1 MLNPKTNLRELA
13 YIVSIDEIKPIPNYD
28 RVEYVRTSGWW
39 VICKKGQF
47 QVGDLAVFIE
57 IDSKTPAT
65 EPFSFLE
72 KKHYKIKTQKMCGV
86 ISQGLLMSFEDF
98 GWDKDYHKL
107 GDLVTQE
114 LGITYSVKEDNKRK
128 APGVDKYK
136 AMVSRK
142 PKLFKK
148 PWARWMMK
156 RDWGKKVMFLLF
168 GRKRDKRASWP
179 SHICSKT
186 DVERIQNMP
195 FLLGDE
201 REFIATEK
209 IDGSSA
215 TFAAERGRFGKIS
228 YWVCSRNVVF
238 KDYNQP
244 CYYDSNIY
252 HEMYQKYG
260 IRDILTRML
269 KDLNVDNIAIQGEV
283 YGDGVQKRD
292 YSLTGGKHRLMV
304 FHIVSNG
311 KKFPMERVESLCEA
325 YGLPH
330 VPILDSSYHIPSDID
345 ELRAYVEGA
354 PSKLDGKPREGIVF
368 YDKETGQTYTKFVSP
383 NYLLKYH

>member
-1 MLNPKTNLRELA
+1 MLVNGKRALA
-13 YIVSIDEIKPIPNYD
+13 HTEEIAWVKPIEGADNIELIG
-28 RVEYVRTSGWW
+28 VLGW
-39 VICKKGQF
+39 VCIAKIGEFHK
-47 QVGDLAVFIE
+47 GDLCVYIE
-57 IDSKTPAT
+57 IDSKCP
-65 EPFSFLE
+65 EKEWSEFLRP
-72 KKHYKIKTQKMCGV
+72 KHFKVKTMKLGKFKV
-86 ISQGLLMSFEDF
+86 ISQGLALPIDAFDVEIPNKVGEDVT
-98 GWDKDYHKL
+98 
-107 GDLVTQE
+107 DL
-114 LGITYSVKEDNKRK
+114 LGITYSVREDNKRK

-148 PWARWMMK
+148 PWARWMMR

-201 REFIATEK
+201 REFVATEK

-304 FHIVSNG
+304 FHIASNG
-311 KKFPMERVESLCEA
+311 KKFPMTRVESLCEA

-330 VPILDSSYHIPSDID
+330 VPILDFSYHIPSDID

>member
-1 MLNPKTNLRELA
+1 MLVNGKRALA
-13 YIVSIDEIKPIPNYD
+13 HTEEIAWVKPIEGADNIELIG
-28 RVEYVRTSGWW
+28 VLGW
-39 VICKKGQF
+39 VCIAKIGEF
-47 QVGDLAVFIE
+47 HEGDLCVYIE
-57 IDSKTPAT
+57 IDSKCP
-65 EPFSFLE
+65 EKEWSEFLRP
-72 KKHYKIKTQKMCGV
+72 KHFKVKTMKLGKFKV
-86 ISQGLLMSFEDF
+86 ISQGLALPIDAFDVEIPNKVGEDVT
-98 GWDKDYHKL
+98 
-107 GDLVTQE
+107 DL

-148 PWARWMMK
+148 PWARWMMR

-201 REFIATEK
+201 REFVATEK

-252 HEMYQKYG
+252 HEIYQKYG

-311 KKFPMERVESLCEA
+311 KKFPMTRVESLCEA

-330 VPILDSSYHIPSDID
+330 VPILDSSYHIPSDMD

>member
-1 MLNPKTNLRELA
+1 MLVNGKRALA
-13 YIVSIDEIKPIPNYD
+13 HTEEIAWVKPIEGADNIELIG
-28 RVEYVRTSGWW
+28 VLGW
-39 VICKKGQF
+39 VCIAKIGEF
-47 QVGDLAVFIE
+47 HEGDLCVYIE
-57 IDSKTPAT
+57 IDSKCP
-65 EPFSFLE
+65 EKEWSEFLRP
-72 KKHYKIKTQKMCGV
+72 KHFKVKTMKLGKFKV
-86 ISQGLLMSFEDF
+86 ISQGLALPIDAFDVEIPNKVGEDVT
-98 GWDKDYHKL
+98 
-107 GDLVTQE
+107 DL

>member
-1 MLNPKTNLRELA
+1 MLVNGKRALA
-13 YIVSIDEIKPIPNYD
+13 HTEEIAWVKPIEGADNIELIG
-28 RVEYVRTSGWW
+28 VLGW
-39 VICKKGQF
+39 VCIAKIGEF
-47 QVGDLAVFIE
+47 HEGDLCVYIE
-57 IDSKTPAT
+57 IDSKCP
-65 EPFSFLE
+65 EKEWSEFLRP
-72 KKHYKIKTQKMCGV
+72 KHFKVKTMKLGKFKV
-86 ISQGLLMSFEDF
+86 ISQGLALPIDAFDVEIPNKVGEDVT
-98 GWDKDYHKL
+98 
-107 GDLVTQE
+107 DL

-148 PWARWMMK
+148 PWARWMMR

-201 REFIATEK
+201 REFVATEK

-311 KKFPMERVESLCEA
+311 KKFPMTRVGSLCEA

>member
-1 MLNPKTNLRELA
+1 MLVNGKRALA
-13 YIVSIDEIKPIPNYD
+13 HTEEIAWVKPIEGADNIELIG
-28 RVEYVRTSGWW
+28 VLGW
-39 VICKKGQF
+39 VCIAKIGEF
-47 QVGDLAVFIE
+47 HEGDLCVYIE
-57 IDSKTPAT
+57 IDSKCP
-65 EPFSFLE
+65 EKEWSEFLRP
-72 KKHYKIKTQKMCGV
+72 KHFKVKTMKLGKFKV
-86 ISQGLLMSFEDF
+86 ISQGLALPIDAFDVEIPNKVGEDVT
-98 GWDKDYHKL
+98 
-107 GDLVTQE
+107 DL

-215 TFAAERGRFGKIS
+215 TFAAERGRFGKTS

-244 CYYDSNIY
+244 CFYDSNIY

>member
-1 MLNPKTNLRELA
+1 MLVNGKRALA
-13 YIVSIDEIKPIPNYD
+13 HTEEIAWVKPIEGADNIELIG
-28 RVEYVRTSGWW
+28 VLGW
-39 VICKKGQF
+39 VCIAKIGEF
-47 QVGDLAVFIE
+47 HEGDLCVYIE
-57 IDSKTPAT
+57 IDSKCP
-65 EPFSFLE
+65 EKEWSEFLRP
-72 KKHYKIKTQKMCGV
+72 KHFKVKTMKLGKFKV
-86 ISQGLLMSFEDF
+86 ISQGLALPIDAFDVEIPNKVGEDVT
-98 GWDKDYHKL
+98 
-107 GDLVTQE
+107 DL

-148 PWARWMMK
+148 PWARWMMR

-201 REFIATEK
+201 REFVATEK

-311 KKFPMERVESLCEA
+311 KKFPMTRVESLCEA

>member
-1 MLNPKTNLRELA
+1 MLINGKRALA
-13 YIVSIDEIKPIPNYD
+13 HTEEIAWVKPIEGADNIELIG
-28 RVEYVRTSGWW
+28 VLGW
-39 VICKKGQF
+39 VCIAKIGEF
-47 QVGDLAVFIE
+47 HEGDLCVYIE
-57 IDSKTPAT
+57 IDSKCP
-65 EPFSFLE
+65 EKEWSEFLRP
-72 KKHYKIKTQKMCGV
+72 KHFKVKTMKLGKFKV
-86 ISQGLLMSFEDF
+86 ISQGLALPIDAFDVEIPNKVGEDVT
-98 GWDKDYHKL
+98 
-107 GDLVTQE
+107 DL

-148 PWARWMMK
+148 PWARWMMR

-201 REFIATEK
+201 REFVATEK

-215 TFAAERGRFGKIS
+215 TFAAERGRFGKIN
-228 YWVCSRNVVF
+228 YWICSRNVVF

-311 KKFPMERVESLCEA
+311 KKFPMTRVGSLCEA

>member
-1 MLNPKTNLRELA
+1 MLINGKRALA
-13 YIVSIDEIKPIPNYD
+13 HTEEIAWVKPIEGADNIELIG
-28 RVEYVRTSGWW
+28 VLGW
-39 VICKKGQF
+39 VCIAKIGEF
-47 QVGDLAVFIE
+47 HEGDLCVYIE
-57 IDSKTPAT
+57 IDSKCP
-65 EPFSFLE
+65 EKEWSEFLRP
-72 KKHYKIKTQKMCGV
+72 KHFKVKTMKLGKFKV
-86 ISQGLLMSFEDF
+86 ISQGLALPIDAFDVEIPNKVGEDVT
-98 GWDKDYHKL
+98 
-107 GDLVTQE
+107 DL

-148 PWARWMMK
+148 PWARWMMR

-201 REFIATEK
+201 REFVATEK

-252 HEMYQKYG
+252 HEIYQKYG

-311 KKFPMERVESLCEA
+311 KKFPMTRVESLCEA

-330 VPILDSSYHIPSDID
+330 VPILDSSYHIPSDMD

>member
-1 MLNPKTNLRELA
+1 MLINGKRALA
-13 YIVSIDEIKPIPNYD
+13 HTEEIAWVKPIEGADNIELIG
-28 RVEYVRTSGWW
+28 VLGW
-39 VICKKGQF
+39 VCIAKIGEF
-47 QVGDLAVFIE
+47 HEGDLCVYIE
-57 IDSKTPAT
+57 IDSKCP
-65 EPFSFLE
+65 EKEWSEFLRP
-72 KKHYKIKTQKMCGV
+72 KHFKVKTMKLGKFKV
-86 ISQGLLMSFEDF
+86 ISQGLALPIDAFDVEIPNKVGEDVT
-98 GWDKDYHKL
+98 
-107 GDLVTQE
+107 DL

-148 PWARWMMK
+148 PWARWMMR

-201 REFIATEK
+201 REFVATEK

-228 YWVCSRNVVF
+228 YWICSRNVVF
-238 KDYNQP
+238 RDYNQP

-252 HEMYQKYG
+252 HEIYQKYG

-311 KKFPMERVESLCEA
+311 KKFPMTRVESLCEA

-330 VPILDSSYHIPSDID
+330 VPILDSSYYIPSDMD

>member
-1 MLNPKTNLRELA
+1 MLVNGKRALA
-13 YIVSIDEIKPIPNYD
+13 HTEEIAWVKPIEGADNIELIG
-28 RVEYVRTSGWW
+28 VLGW
-39 VICKKGQF
+39 VCIAKIGEF
-47 QVGDLAVFIE
+47 HEGDLCVYIE
-57 IDSKTPAT
+57 IDSKCP
-65 EPFSFLE
+65 EKEWSEFLRP
-72 KKHYKIKTQKMCGV
+72 KHFKVKTMKLGKFKV
-86 ISQGLLMSFEDF
+86 ISQGLALPIDAFDVEIPNKVGEDVT
-98 GWDKDYHKL
+98 
-107 GDLVTQE
+107 DL

-201 REFIATEK
+201 REFVATEK

-215 TFAAERGRFGKIS
+215 TFAAERGHFGKIS

-269 KDLNVDNIAIQGEV
+269 KDLNVDNIAIQGEI

>member
-1 MLNPKTNLRELA
+1 MLVNGKRALA
-13 YIVSIDEIKPIPNYD
+13 HTEEIAWVKPIEGADNIELIG
-28 RVEYVRTSGWW
+28 VLGW
-39 VICKKGQF
+39 VCIAKIGEF
-47 QVGDLAVFIE
+47 HEGDLCVYIE
-57 IDSKTPAT
+57 IDSKCP
-65 EPFSFLE
+65 EKEWSEFLRP
-72 KKHYKIKTQKMCGV
+72 KHFKVKTMKLGKFKV
-86 ISQGLLMSFEDF
+86 ISQGLALPIDAFDVEIPNKVGEDVT
-98 GWDKDYHKL
+98 
-107 GDLVTQE
+107 DL

-148 PWARWMMK
+148 PWARWMMR

-201 REFIATEK
+201 REFVATEK

-228 YWVCSRNVVF
+228 YWICSRNVVF

-311 KKFPMERVESLCEA
+311 KKFPMTRVGSLCEA